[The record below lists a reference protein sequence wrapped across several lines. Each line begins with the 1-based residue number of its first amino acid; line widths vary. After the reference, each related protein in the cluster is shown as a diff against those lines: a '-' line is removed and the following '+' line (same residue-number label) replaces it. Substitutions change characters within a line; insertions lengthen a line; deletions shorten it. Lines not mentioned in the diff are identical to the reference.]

1 MAKSRTEKI
10 ASYDEQIAALQKSV
24 LRNSTSRNKRKK
36 TSERNASASVAK
48 FSKS

>member
-24 LRNSTSRNKRKK
+24 ARNWTSRNRKK
-36 TSERNASASVAK
+36 RTSERNANANVAK